1 MTKENRILC
10 SNAIWKA
17 ALESMKNAACEM
29 VELCGKTENMQ
40 GGPVFQTRVNMVVT
54 LGNILGISMSERE
67 AEQLCGEVWDIAER
81 KTRMK
86 LKRAVYF
93 ARKEEGKMARIMTE
107 MMGWLVVQR
116 LESREAGDG

>member
-1 MTKENRILC
+1 M
-10 SNAIWKA
+10 
-17 ALESMKNAACEM
+17 
-29 VELCGKTENMQ
+29 
-40 GGPVFQTRVNMVVT
+40 FQTRVNMVVT

-107 MMGWLVVQR
+107 IMGWLVVQR

>member
-1 MTKENRILC
+1 MTKENHILC

-17 ALESMKNAACEM
+17 ALESMENTACER
-29 VELCGKTENMQ
+29 VKLCGETENTHTM
-40 GGPVFQTRVNMVVT
+40 PLFQTRVNLAVT
-54 LGNILGISMSERE
+54 LGNILGSSMSEQE

-93 ARKEEGKMARIMTE
+93 ARKEEGKITRIMTE
-107 MMGWLVVQR
+107 IMGWLVVQR

>member
-1 MTKENRILC
+1 
-10 SNAIWKA
+10 
-17 ALESMKNAACEM
+17 MKWWNY
-29 VELCGKTENMQ
+29 
-40 GGPVFQTRVNMVVT
+40 
-54 LGNILGISMSERE
+54 
-67 AEQLCGEVWDIAER
+67 AEKQKICREVWDIAER

-107 MMGWLVVQR
+107 IMGWLMVQR